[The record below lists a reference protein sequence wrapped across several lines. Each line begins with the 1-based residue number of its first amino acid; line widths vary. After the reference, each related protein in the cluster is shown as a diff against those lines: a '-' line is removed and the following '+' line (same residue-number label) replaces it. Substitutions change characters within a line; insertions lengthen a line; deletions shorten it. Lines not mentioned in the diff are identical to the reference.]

1 MEEKKEE
8 RVNSNGLILD
18 VDQNPKKAGTWII
31 LAIQH
36 VLAMFV
42 ACVTVPMLVFAGY
55 VTKDGQSIASLM
67 IAPTLVAAGVGTIFY
82 LIMTRF
88 KSPMFLASSFA

>member
-42 ACVTVPMLVFAGY
+42 ACVTVPMLVLLSYKLHKQIFTY
-55 VTKDGQSIASLM
+55 ISIKASKCSRLLQQL
-67 IAPTLVAAGVGTIFY
+67 ANTLRN
-82 LIMTRF
+82 L
-88 KSPMFLASSFA
+88 

>member
-42 ACVTVPMLVFAGY
+42 ACEIGRAHV
-55 VTKDGQSIASLM
+55 
-67 IAPTLVAAGVGTIFY
+67 
-82 LIMTRF
+82 
-88 KSPMFLASSFA
+88 